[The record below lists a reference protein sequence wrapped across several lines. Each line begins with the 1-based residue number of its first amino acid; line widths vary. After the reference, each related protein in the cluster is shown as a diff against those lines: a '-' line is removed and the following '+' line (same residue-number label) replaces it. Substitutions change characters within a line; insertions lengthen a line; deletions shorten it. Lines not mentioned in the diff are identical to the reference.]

1 MTASAISVPT
11 ITIGADP
18 ELFVRNKTTGKIVSA
33 HDLIPGTK
41 EKPWLVPGGAVQ
53 VDGVAAEFN
62 IDPTTSAEGFCERI
76 QYVMGHLQGMMP
88 GYELVTQPC
97 VVFDKDYFY
106 SLPEKTRELG
116 CNPDWN
122 AWTERTNPAPDAGG
136 TMRTASGHIHIGWAQ
151 GQNINDPFW
160 MEDCFAVVKQ
170 LDYYIGAVSHL
181 WDNDGRRRELYGR
194 AGACRVKPY
203 GVEYRVPSNRWLI
216 SPKLMKFIWYASY
229 YAVKGLIDGSRP
241 RMEEKYGDLVRS
253 LIDTGTTDDLTNG
266 KFMSMYEETGLD
278 WPKW

>member
-1 MTASAISVPT
+1 MTAAVVPT
-11 ITIGADP
+11 ISIGADP
-18 ELFVRNKTTGKIVSA
+18 ELFVRSLTSGKIVSA

-41 EKPWLVPGGAVQ
+41 EKPYAVYGGAVQ

-62 IDPTTSAEGFCERI
+62 VDPSQSAEQFVARI
-76 QYVMGHLQGMMP
+76 ETVMSVLRSMMP
-88 GYELVTQPC
+88 GHELVTQPC

-122 AWTERTNPAPDAGG
+122 AWTERTNPAPDAGT
-136 TMRTASGHIHIGWAQ
+136 TMRTASGHIHIGWDTNQ
-151 GQNINDPFW
+151 DINDPYW
-160 MEDCFAVVKQ
+160 MEDCFTVVKQ
-170 LDYYIGAVSHL
+170 LDYYIGAVSLL
-181 WDNDGRRRELYGR
+181 WDNDGRRRELYGK

-216 SPKLMKFIWYASY
+216 SPKLMKFVWYASY

-241 RMEEKYGDLVRS
+241 RMEEKYGDTARS
-253 LIDTGTTDDLTNG
+253 LIDSGKADALTTGR
-266 KFMSMYEETGLD
+266 FMSIYEETGLD